1 MKGIIKKLL
10 LEFEGVSMD
19 DEDIDKFGNL
29 FPENVYN
36 RLFKIFDSDPENFM
50 KRTLN
55 DLSLDATEK
64 EFNIIYK
71 YLTEYE
77 NRTPYY
83 IPVSFNSNEISEFF
97 NDGEYGI
104 QTLVKD
110 FLDGDWDYGH
120 DYECFDVDDWLIN
133 KIDSENMNKLKEL
146 YLKNLDGEESEED
159 FKEFI
164 ESEYGGD
171 IGCAAGDAQMN
182 ADIDSLHSDF
192 LSKIDDYLSR
202 FNGKLVDTP
211 NGRQYEGEIELGELV
226 DNSYFVEVLEDELS
240 SHYPKPVDILW
251 KIIEQE
257 EYYGAGNNSI
267 LPEEKIRINEDRHF
281 RYGGNGDIDW
291 GYFNEILS
299 DKLSYYNKISII
311 KSSSQINKN
320 I

>member
-1 MKGIIKKLL
+1 MLRGIIKKLL
-10 LEFEGVSMD
+10 LEFGGVSMD
-19 DEDIDKFGNL
+19 DDGDIDKFGNL

-36 RLFKIFDSDPENFM
+36 RLFKIFDSDPEKFM
-50 KRTLN
+50 KSTLK

-77 NRTPYY
+77 DRTPYY
-83 IPVSFNSNEISEFF
+83 IPVSFSPREISEFF

-104 QTLVKD
+104 QKLVKS
-110 FLDGDWDYGH
+110 FLEGDWDYGY
-120 DYECFDVDDWLIN
+120 DYECLDVDDWLIN
-133 KIDSENMNKLKEL
+133 RIDDENMNKLKEL

-164 ESEYGGD
+164 ESNSEIASD
-171 IGCAAGDAQMN
+171 IGCTAGDAQMN
-182 ADIDSLHSDF
+182 ADINSLHSDF

-226 DNSYFVEVLEDELS
+226 DNSLFDEILEDELS
-240 SHYPKPVDILW
+240 SHYPNPVDILW

-257 EYYGAGNNSI
+257 GYYGAGDNPI

-281 RYGGNGDIDW
+281 RYGGDGDIDW

-299 DKLSYYNKISII
+299 DRLSYYN
-311 KSSSQINKN
+311 
-320 I
+320 